1 MNILLLTS
9 CNRIKQ
15 VLLSLSLNMQTIK
28 GPFAIIIADGST
40 PLLDAKEGVA
50 LLNSDDCYNVVTTT
64 NYSADINLLWEF
76 RRYLPSHIIDYKV
89 IHAYPRMQKQH
100 GEANLMGIGMM
111 QAALMGNRGQ
121 MNAKNLVLKLTG
133 TSILTKDVVSQLPS
147 LMNYYDVLTW
157 HRANIGGEER
167 STRIMG
173 FRPDRMVRVMADEG
187 WYNFVDDNSA
197 ILEQRFAM
205 IINRNYLRVNYTKED
220 ENGYLLEGG
229 MAMQQSYGRQ
239 RINDFI
245 RDNEIDWN
253 KTPYLLE
260 FMDGGI
266 W

>member
-28 GPFAIIIADGST
+28 EPFAIVIADGST
-40 PLLDAKEGVA
+40 PDLDAERGVS
-50 LLNSDDCYNVVTTT
+50 LLNSDDCYNVVTKE
-64 NYSADINLLWEF
+64 NYCADLNLLWEF
-76 RRYLPSHIIDYKV
+76 RRYLPSHIVDYKV
-89 IHAYPRMQKQH
+89 IHSYPRLQKQH

-111 QAALMGNRGQ
+111 QAALMGNRQQ
-121 MNAKNLVLKLTG
+121 MNDKNFALKLTG
-133 TSILTKDVVSQLPS
+133 TSILRKDVVSELPS
-147 LMNYYDVLTW
+147 LLNYYDVLTW

-173 FRPDRMVRVMADEG
+173 FRPNRLVGIMADEG
-187 WYNFVDDNSA
+187 WYNYVDDNSA
-197 ILEQRFAM
+197 IFEQRFAR
-205 IINRNYLRVNYTKED
+205 ILNRNYVRINYTKED

-229 MAMQQSYGRQ
+229 MAMQQSYGRE

-245 RDNEIDWN
+245 RDTNIDWN